1 MASTSSPVPQ
11 DNLILTLPPELRN
24 VIYAMVVTSDFY
36 ELDPTLSANRFPR
49 ARYGIYGIKRGIKAQ
64 GPIPAIAKTCHQVRA
79 EVLDVYYGRNTFA
92 LVGDD
97 SGIQAWQNEALASR
111 VVAHDWMRLIG
122 DDAKYLRK
130 VRFLL
135 NLASGYVVSI
145 LVCVVPDQNEDEPLV
160 TITTSHLATAFLL
173 ETQSVQK
180 AVQSYLAET
189 GEMGEV
195 WRAMV
200 ERALY
205 PVEFDDSEELD
216 FDITEEGI
224 AIASAKT
231 PLKRPKSLSKSY
243 ASSNKY
249 QIKVVKPV
257 ARPSRQA
264 KAPKQAA
271 KPSYD
276 SDCMEIEPPTKK
288 PKPSNSA
295 SKVSEPGEDFDV
307 MEVKAPTKKMK
318 TSKKMKPSKIAPKA
332 SDLDEDSDV
341 MEVAA
346 PAQKAKVS
354 KRATVA
360 QRRKSTHESASPGRK
375 VKSPT
380 DVTNAL
386 RSNTKP
392 YVLEDNVTPRPA
404 TRASTRKKVPRI
416 LRIGGWKKF

>member
-1 MASTSSPVPQ
+1 MASTPSPVPQ
-11 DNLILTLPPELRN
+11 ENLILTLPPELRN
-24 VIYAMVVTSDFY
+24 VIYALVVSSDFY
-36 ELDPTLSANRFPR
+36 ELDPTLSANQFPR

-135 NLASGYVVSI
+135 NLASDYVVSI
-145 LVCVVPDQNEDEPLV
+145 LVCVVPDPNEDEPLV
-160 TITTSHLATAFLL
+160 TITTSHLSNAFSL
-173 ETQSVQK
+173 ETQGVQK

-189 GEMGEV
+189 GEMGKV
-195 WRAMV
+195 WRAML

-205 PVEFDDSEELD
+205 PVEFNDSEELD

-231 PLKRPKSLSKSY
+231 PLKRPKNLSKSY

-257 ARPSRQA
+257 AGPSRQA
-264 KAPKQAA
+264 KALKQPE

-276 SDCMEIEPPTKK
+276 SDCMEIEAPTKK
-288 PKPSNSA
+288 PKASNSA
-295 SKVSEPGEDFDV
+295 SKASEPGEDFDV
-307 MEVKAPTKKMK
+307 MEVKAPTKKME
-318 TSKKMKPSKIAPKA
+318 SSKIAPKA

-346 PAQKAKVS
+346 PAQQAKVS

-375 VKSPT
+375 VRSPI
-380 DVTNAL
+380 DVTNAG
-386 RSNTKP
+386 RSNTEP
-392 YVLEDNVTPRPA
+392 YVLEGNVTPRPA

-416 LRIGGWKKF
+416 L